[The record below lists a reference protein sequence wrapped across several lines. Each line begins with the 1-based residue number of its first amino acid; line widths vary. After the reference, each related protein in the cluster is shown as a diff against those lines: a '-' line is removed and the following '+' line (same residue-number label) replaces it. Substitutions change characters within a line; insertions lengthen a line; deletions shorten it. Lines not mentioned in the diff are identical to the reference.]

1 MKNMVVLVKDN
12 GGEGEVVAVFEEF
25 WEALQ
30 AAQSLES
37 SYRIYVKGSVPTT
50 ISADKEKDE

>member
-12 GGEGEVVAVFEEF
+12 GGNGEVVAVFEEF

-30 AAQSLES
+30 AAQSLDS
-37 SYRIYVKGSVPTT
+37 PYSIYVKSFEHMPEEEE
-50 ISADKEKDE
+50 I